1 MKGRKILEEI
11 YKEYSSLIYNYLKS
25 LCNDDSI
32 AEELTQETFY
42 KAIKNINKFNNECK
56 LNTWLCKIAKN
67 TWIDFLRKEKKFK
80 YFSIDDENFIE
91 TAILDKSFRDN
102 LDDREEII
110 NLYKNIHKLDAD
122 TREVFYLRLK
132 GELTFKEISIILNK
146 SEEWTRLAFYRGKI
160 KLREAMKNEE
170 S

>member
-91 TAILDKSFRDN
+91 TAFLDKSFKDN

>member
-91 TAILDKSFRDN
+91 TAFLDKSFKDN

-146 SEEWTRLAFYRGKI
+146 AEEWTRLAFYRGKI